1 MLRFAIQR
9 GVAALLVAITVS
21 VATFILLNFSTD
33 PAQTIAGEEADQ
45 AVVEAIRHEYGFD
58 RPIIVQYGDWLGGV
72 LSGDFGESY
81 FWHQPVAK
89 LIAKHAPVTI
99 KLAFS
104 AIMVT
109 LIIAIPL
116 GVAAALRPNSII
128 DRFAL
133 TVAVSAQA
141 VPNFWLGVMMI
152 ILFAVMIPI
161 FPVSGDETWLHF
173 VLPAFVLGTSSVPA
187 VMRLTRTG
195 LLDVMSSDYIRT
207 ARAKGFRG
215 TPLIMHHALR
225 NAMLPIVSVIAVQL
239 GSKLGGSV
247 ITEAV
252 FALNGLGRLAIESI
266 FGADIPTVQMLVFI
280 FALTFVFLTFI
291 SDVLN
296 AWVDPRIRLG

>member
-1 MLRFAIQR
+1 MLRFAIRR

-21 VATFILLNFSTD
+21 VATFILLNFTTD
-33 PAQTIAGEEADQ
+33 PAQAIAGEEADQ
-45 AVVEAIRHEYGFD
+45 AVVEEIRHEYGFD

-72 LSGDFGESY
+72 LAGDFGESY

-104 AIMVT
+104 AIIVT

-215 TPLIMHHALR
+215 TPLDHASR
-225 NAMLPIVSVIAVQL
+225 ATQCDASDRQCHCRTTGKQVGWL
-239 GSKLGGSV
+239 GDHRSG
-247 ITEAV
+247 
-252 FALNGLGRLAIESI
+252 
-266 FGADIPTVQMLVFI
+266 
-280 FALTFVFLTFI
+280 
-291 SDVLN
+291 
-296 AWVDPRIRLG
+296 IRP